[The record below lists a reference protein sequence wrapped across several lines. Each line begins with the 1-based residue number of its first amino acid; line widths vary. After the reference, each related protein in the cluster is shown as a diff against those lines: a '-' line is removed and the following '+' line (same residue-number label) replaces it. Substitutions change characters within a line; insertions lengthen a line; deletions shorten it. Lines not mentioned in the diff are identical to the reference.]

1 MTIPV
6 AIHLITALAALGFGS
21 FVLLRPKGTPMH
33 KAFGRTWVGLIVIT
47 SIVSFGIFQIREGA
61 GFSIIHLL
69 SVWTLFAVT
78 MGVLAIRRGKVRNHA
93 GWMIGTFSG
102 LVIAGAIAL
111 SPNRLLSELLFG

>member
-1 MTIPV
+1 MTIPIAV
-6 AIHLITALAALGFGS
+6 HPITALAALRFGS

-33 KAFGRTWVGLIVIT
+33 KAFGRTWAGLIVIT
-47 SIVSFGIFQIREGA
+47 SIVSFWIFRILDGA

-69 SVWTLFAVT
+69 SLWTLFAVT
-78 MGVLAIRRGKVRNHA
+78 MGVLAIRWGKVRNHA

-102 LVIAGAIAL
+102 LVVAEALAL